1 MPTLPSSRGTNSSFL
16 LLKVLVRCRATGRL
30 QGRRRGLVAVA
41 AILFRVAVWL
51 PGVGGGGGRAPPF
64 GGGWPGGYPLARS
77 GCARKSVATRGYPP
91 GQPSSPSMPG
101 RPHAPAALSVRVVCA
116 VAEGHRA
123 APQLE
128 EKSRKR
134 LRVDGP
140 TTAGRDV
147 ELC

>member
-30 QGRRRGLVAVA
+30 QGSAAGSCRGRCHP
-41 AILFRVAVWL
+41 I
-51 PGVGGGGGRAPPF
+51 PGGGLAAWGGWSGVLGPALWH
-64 GGGWPGGYPLARS
+64 GWPGGYPLARS

-91 GQPSSPSMPG
+91 GHPSSPSMPG